1 MGLEKIIWEKC
12 TDRKER
18 EPGPESLK
26 TAGTW
31 KEALRRN
38 KRVRKG
44 GKKNRMTLGKPSK
57 YNFRSC
63 LLR

>member
-12 TDRKER
+12 IDRKER
-18 EPGPESLK
+18 ELGFELLK
-26 TAGTW
+26 IVGTW
-31 KEALRRN
+31 KEVFRRN

-44 GKKNRMTLGKPSK
+44 GKKNRMILGKLSK